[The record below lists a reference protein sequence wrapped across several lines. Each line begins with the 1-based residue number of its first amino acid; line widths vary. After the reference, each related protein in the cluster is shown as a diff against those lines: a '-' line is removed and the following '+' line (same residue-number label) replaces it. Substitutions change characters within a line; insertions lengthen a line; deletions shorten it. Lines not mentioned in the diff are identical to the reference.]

1 MNTIAISRPKSKITR
16 DVAEL
21 VFGFGIIMLILWV
34 PEPMQRLL
42 SPIALVG
49 TLAVV
54 LLGRSSMS
62 YRDAGDPRSRSAT
75 TEHPGGDELGLGLRG
90 LIPSLWILPAS
101 ALLTVVSAMIAR
113 KLGVLHPLYKGDF
126 NHIAGYVLWTC
137 YQQFLLQNY
146 FMPRLLRLAPSAGI
160 AVTITGILFAL
171 AHMPNVWLA
180 VATLVWGVVSCLL
193 FQRYRNIYAVGLAQG
208 MLGLGFAIC
217 VPDALH
223 HHLRVGLG
231 YLQYHS
237 TQEVR

>member
-1 MNTIAISRPKSKITR
+1 MNTIAISRPQSEITR

-34 PEPMQRLL
+34 PEPLQRLL

-54 LLGRSSMS
+54 LLGRPNGDL
-62 YRDAGDPRSRSAT
+62 RDLGDSRSRTASS
-75 TEHPGGDELGLGLRG
+75 EHPGANELGLGLRG
-90 LIPSLWILPAS
+90 LLPSLWILPAS

-113 KLGVLHPLYKGDF
+113 KFGVLHPLYKGDF
-126 NHIAGYVLWTC
+126 KHIAGYVIWTC

-146 FMPRLLRLAPSAGI
+146 FMPRLLRLVPSAAMAI
-160 AVTITGILFAL
+160 TITGILFAV
-171 AHMPNVWLA
+171 AHIPNVWLA
-180 VATLVWGVVSCLL
+180 AATLVWGVVSCLL
-193 FQRYRNIYAVGLAQG
+193 FQRYRNLYALGLAQG
-208 MLGLGFAIC
+208 LLGLGFAIC

-231 YLQYHS
+231 YLQYQA
-237 TQEVR
+237 TQAVR